1 MRADLLALTPDDL
14 TLLANRGLVRRAQ
27 QELLSGELTW
37 ELEEDAQGALTLRW
51 SDGVECRLPAGR
63 PPTAGRCSCPATT
76 LCRHLIRSVLAYQQQ
91 AQRQPEDAAPEPHG
105 PWDPGAIGDEE
116 LARLVA
122 RAPLAWARQAFEAG
136 QVLELVRAHKPSA
149 YVYTGS
155 TMVRF
160 LVPGDLRY
168 THCDC
173 AEPAPCR
180 HVPLAV
186 WAFRRLEPQRASG
199 LVETAARPAAG
210 APLLEPLEQLLAELL
225 SVGLAGAPQPLV
237 EQLRRL
243 EAQLRA
249 ARLIW
254 PAEALAELVQQHSAY
269 AAHDARFAPAQAL
282 ALLGELCVRA
292 DAIRSDTGAVPQLF
306 LCGSQDDSETAV
318 GAARLVGLG
327 CAARPR
333 RGGVELL
340 AYMQDSASGALVAVR
355 HEARDPQQGDPA
367 PLWQIGQ
374 QPLFRGA
381 TLAGLAAGQAM
392 VKGGRRRPNAEFVP
406 VQSRLALNPQSYA
419 WESLRGP
426 ALVEDFAELA
436 AHVAAQPP
444 AALRPRRLT
453 DAVYVCPLAGA
464 QDAGFD
470 AAEQA
475 VRATLRDPS
484 GGSAALVHPYTTR
497 GAAGAEALLR
507 TLRRHADELRFVAGH
522 LRLSPQGLLIAPTAL
537 VLQDAQGRR
546 ALLPWLERGDPA
558 AAPAAVPPPGARPR
572 DPLADYWA
580 RLEEALAE
588 LLLVGLGRADARAAR
603 HWRDL
608 AADGAGL
615 GFARALGPVERLAAA
630 LEHKLDTLRWQPAPA
645 CAAALELACLIQI
658 AAGAQLQMVSAPA
671 PAG

>member
-27 QELLSGELTW
+27 QELGSGAFTY
-37 ELEEDAQGALTLRW
+37 ELEEDAQGGLRLRW
-51 SDGVECRLPAGR
+51 SDGVECHLPAAQ
-63 PPTAGRCSCPATT
+63 PPSAGRCTCPAGT
-76 LCRHLIRSVLAYQQQ
+76 LCRHLIRSVLAYQQH
-91 AQRQPEDAAPEPHG
+91 AQRQPEGAPPAPHG
-105 PWDPGAIGDEE
+105 PWDPGAISDEN

-136 QVLELVRAHKPSA
+136 QVLELVRAHKPRA

-155 TMVRF
+155 TMLRF

-186 WAFRRLEPQRASG
+186 WAFRRLEPTRTSG
-199 LVETAARPAAG
+199 LVETAARPAVA
-210 APLLEPLEQLLAELL
+210 APLLAPLEPALAELIHT
-225 SVGLAGAPQPLV
+225 GMAGAPQPLI

-249 ARLIW
+249 NRLIW
-254 PAEALAELVQQHSAY
+254 PAEALSELILQHGAY
-269 AAHDARFAPAQAL
+269 AAHDARFAPAQVL

-292 DAIRSDTGAVPQLF
+292 DAIRANTGAVPQLF
-306 LCGSQDDSETAV
+306 LCGSQDDSETSV
-318 GAARLVGLG
+318 GTARLIGLG
-327 CAARPR
+327 CAARAR

-340 AYMQDSASGALVAVR
+340 AYMQDSDSGALVAVR
-355 HEARDPQQGDPA
+355 HEARDPQQGDPP

-381 TLAGLAAGQAM
+381 SLAGLGAGQAL

-406 VQSRLALNPQSYA
+406 MRSRLSLNPQSYA
-419 WESLRGP
+419 WESLRAP

-453 DAVYVCPLAGA
+453 DAIYVCPLAGA
-464 QDAGFD
+464 HDAGFD
-470 AAEQA
+470 AAEQS
-475 VRATLRDPS
+475 VCATLRDPS
-484 GGSAALVHPYTTR
+484 GHTARLVHPYTTR
-497 GAAGAEALLR
+497 AADGAEALLEA
-507 TLRRHADELRFVAGH
+507 LRRHPDELRFVAGH
-522 LRLSPQGLLIAPTAL
+522 LRLSAQGLRIAPTAL
-537 VLQDAQGRR
+537 VFQDGAGRR
-546 ALLPWLERGDPA
+546 ALLPWLDRGDPA
-558 AAPAAVPPPGARPR
+558 APPPAAPPPTDRPR

-580 RLEEALAE
+580 RLEQALAE
-588 LLLVGLGRADARAAR
+588 LLLVGLARADARAAR
-603 HWRDL
+603 QWREL

-615 GFARALGPVERLAAA
+615 GFARALAPVERLAAA
-630 LEHKLDTLRWQPAPA
+630 LEHKLDTLHWQPAPA
-645 CAAALELACLIQI
+645 ASAALELACLIQL
-658 AAGAQLQMVSAPA
+658 ASSALHI
-671 PAG
+671 